1 MKLLETQRLVL
12 RPFRAGDGAAM
23 FRNWASDPAVTQFLT
38 WPVHESAE
46 ASEQLVLHWAEESKR
61 PSFYQWAI
69 ELRAIGEPIGS
80 ISVVRQ
86 DAIVGEAEIG
96 YCIGRRWWG
105 QGLTAEALRAVV
117 RFLITEVG
125 VNRVCARHD
134 VSNPN
139 SGRVMEKAGMTKEGV
154 LRAAGRNNRGVV
166 DVAVYSILAGE
177 CPQADAAF

>member
-23 FRNWASDPAVTQFLT
+23 FRNWA
-38 WPVHESAE
+38 VHESAE
-46 ASEQLVLHWAEESKR
+46 ASEQRVLHWAEERKR

-86 DAIVGEAEIG
+86 DAVVGEAEIG

-166 DVAVYSILAGE
+166 DMAVYSILAGE
-177 CPQADAAF
+177 CP